1 MSSAACAEVC
11 ESCSRLPDSLQIYVM
26 CGDIYMEQGRNR
38 EAYVAFEKAVEL
50 GVPRPELQD
59 RLKASKK

>member
-1 MSSAACAEVC
+1 MSDEEKV
-11 ESCSRLPDSLQIYVM
+11 EIYVM